1 MTTPIPDYL
10 IEFVTQS
17 TKIFDDSHNVCHAQA
32 VTKTTHQIMKS
43 LGTPYDEH
51 FVSMV
56 AMLHDVCDH
65 KYPESIKRS
74 ELSDFIKLHLSDE
87 QAKYADL
94 IIDNVSY
101 SKEAKGLRENLP
113 EPYNTYLTALSDADR
128 LEAIGKIG
136 IVRCETFTREHG
148 GKVPDDVIKHC
159 HEKLLRLLPDG
170 FIKTE
175 YGRKLAEPLH
185 QEIVDYVA
193 FYSTD

>member
-1 MTTPIPDYL
+1 MSIPDYL
-10 IEFVTQS
+10 LSFVTEV
-17 TKIFDDSHNVCHAQA
+17 TKIFDDSHNVTHAQA
-32 VTKTTHQIMKS
+32 VTKTTHEIMQS
-43 LGTPYDEH
+43 FSTPYDEH
-51 FVSMV
+51 FVTMI

-74 ELSDFIKLHLSDE
+74 DLSDFIKLHMSDE

-101 SKEAKGLRENLP
+101 SKESKGLRVILP

-136 IVRCETFTREHG
+136 IDRCETFTREHG
-148 GKVPDDVIKHC
+148 GKVPEDVIKHC

-170 FIKTE
+170 FIKTP
-175 YGRKLAEPLH
+175 YARKLAEPLH
-185 QEIVDYVA
+185 QEIVDYVMHH
-193 FYSTD
+193 STTQ